1 MAFNHNNV
9 KSDGDVKATNNPWLY
24 NEDSGETEMTEKNNG
39 DTILFPMSSEL
50 AGEMREVLATPESW
64 QAQVVFALDDLYNAV
79 PDDFDYE
86 AEFGV
91 GSTPFYSCDMG
102 NNKLA
107 GVAEALFR
115 ATVIRQR
122 KRGIE
127 RLKERSGERNADFT
141 REQIDLANETT
152 KYELDHVREAILHK
166 SPDEA
171 SDEYVM
177 SLICKPGDMES
188 EHFVGGK
195 SSSPMVYASVGF
207 SPQHLE
213 GGKSPIWLWME
224 RVGELSQSTYE
235 FDYETKTGIV
245 TMPADIDGRFTSDDR
260 KWVSNITL
268 ATPTHF
274 YGE

>member
-9 KSDGDVKATNNPWLY
+9 KSDGDVKVTNNPWLY
-24 NEDSGETEMTEKNNG
+24 NEDSGETEIAEKNNG

-50 AGEMREVLATPESW
+50 AGEMREVLAAPESW

-86 AEFGV
+86 TEFGI
-91 GSTPFYSCDMG
+91 GSTPAYSCYMG
-102 NNKLA
+102 NNKLT
-107 GVAEALFR
+107 GVTEALFK
-115 ATVIRQR
+115 ATAIRHA
-122 KRGIE
+122 KRSIE
-127 RLKERSGERNADFT
+127 LLKERASERNANFT
-141 REQIDLANETT
+141 REQIDLANESI
-152 KYELDHVREAILHK
+152 KYYLDYVREAILHK

-177 SLICKPGDMES
+177 SLICKPGDIES
-188 EHFVGGK
+188 EHLVGGK
-195 SSSPMVYASVGF
+195 SS
-207 SPQHLE
+207 
-213 GGKSPIWLWME
+213 PIRLWKE
-224 RVGELSQSTYE
+224 RVGELSQSTHE
-235 FDYETKTGIV
+235 IDYETKTDIV

>member
-1 MAFNHNNV
+1 MAFNPNNV
-9 KSDGDVKATNNPWLY
+9 KSGGDVKATNNPWLY
-24 NEDSGETEMTEKNNG
+24 NEASGETEMTEKNNG

-50 AGEMREVLATPESW
+50 AGEMREVLAAPESW

-86 AEFGV
+86 AEFGI
-91 GSTPFYSCDMG
+91 GSTPIYPCYMG
-102 NNKLA
+102 NNKLTGA
-107 GVAEALFR
+107 TEALSK
-115 ATVIRQR
+115 AAVIRR
-122 KRGIE
+122 TKRNIE
-127 RLKERSGERNADFT
+127 LLKERASESNADFT
-141 REQIDLANETT
+141 REQIDLANESI
-152 KYELDHVREAILHK
+152 KYDLDLVREVILHK

-171 SDEYVM
+171 SDEYIM

-188 EHFVGGK
+188 EHLVGGK
-195 SSSPMVYASVGF
+195 S
-207 SPQHLE
+207 
-213 GGKSPIWLWME
+213 SPIWLWMK
-224 RVGELSQSTYE
+224 RVGELSQSTHE
-235 FDYETKTGIV
+235 IDYKTKTDIV

>member
-9 KSDGDVKATNNPWLY
+9 KSDGDVKAANNPWLY
-24 NEDSGETEMTEKNNG
+24 NEANEASGETEMAEKNNG

-50 AGEMREVLATPESW
+50 AGEMREVLADPESW

-86 AEFGV
+86 AEFGI
-91 GSTPFYSCDMG
+91 GSIPAYSCN
-102 NNKLA
+102 NNKLT
-107 GVAEALFR
+107 GTAEALSK
-115 ATVIRQR
+115 ATAIRQA
-122 KRGIE
+122 KRNIE
-127 RLKERSGERNADFT
+127 LWKERASERNADFT
-141 REQIDLANETT
+141 REQIDLANESI
-152 KYELDHVREAILHK
+152 KYYLDYVREVILHK

-171 SDEYVM
+171 SDEYIM
-177 SLICKPGDMES
+177 SLICKPRDMES
-188 EHFVGGK
+188 EHLVDGK
-195 SSSPMVYASVGF
+195 SS
-207 SPQHLE
+207 
-213 GGKSPIWLWME
+213 PIRLWME
-224 RVGELSQSTYE
+224 RVDELSQSTHVI
-235 FDYETKTGIV
+235 DYEAKTDIV

>member
-1 MAFNHNNV
+1 MAFNPNNV
-9 KSDGDVKATNNPWLY
+9 KSDGDIKATDNPWLN
-24 NEDSGETEMTEKNNG
+24 NEASGETEMTEKNNG

-50 AGEMREVLATPESW
+50 AGEMREVLAAPESW

-91 GSTPFYSCDMG
+91 GSIPVYPSF
-102 NNKLA
+102 NNKLTGA
-107 GVAEALFR
+107 TEALSK
-115 ATVIRQR
+115 AAVIRR
-122 KRGIE
+122 TKRNIE
-127 RLKERSGERNADFT
+127 LLKERASERNADFT
-141 REQIDLANETT
+141 REQIDLANESI
-152 KYELDHVREAILHK
+152 KYYLDYVREVILHK
-166 SPDEA
+166 SPDET

-177 SLICKPGDMES
+177 SLICTPGDMES
-188 EHFVGGK
+188 EHLVGGK
-195 SSSPMVYASVGF
+195 S
-207 SPQHLE
+207 
-213 GGKSPIWLWME
+213 SPIWLWMK
-224 RVGELSQSTYE
+224 RVGELSQSTHE
-235 FDYETKTGIV
+235 IDYETKTDIV